1 MTQKEGAGMAA
12 IRARVNEQGRLVIP
26 AELRAAAGIKPGS
39 DVVLEARDGEVRIRS
54 VDAAVARV
62 QEKYKRL
69 ARGRSI
75 VDEFLAERRE
85 DATRE

>member
-1 MTQKEGAGMAA
+1 MVAF
-12 IRARVNEQGRLVIP
+12 RARVNQQGRVVIP
-26 AELRAAAGIKPGS
+26 SEVRAAAGIKPGS
-39 DVVLEARDGEVRIRS
+39 DVVVEACDGEVRIRS

-69 ARGRSI
+69 ARGRNV

-85 DATRE
+85 EATRE

>member
-1 MTQKEGAGMAA
+1 MAA
-12 IRARVNEQGRLVIP
+12 FRTRVNEQGRLVIP

-54 VDAAVARV
+54 VDAAVKRV

-69 ARGRSI
+69 AGSRNV
-75 VDEFLAERRE
+75 VDELITERRDE
-85 DATRE
+85 AIRE

>member
-1 MTQKEGAGMAA
+1 MVAF
-12 IRARVNEQGRLVIP
+12 RARVNQQGRVVIP
-26 AELRAAAGIKPGS
+26 SEVRAAAGIKPGS
-39 DVVLEARDGEVRIRS
+39 DVVLEACDGEVRIRS

-69 ARGRSI
+69 ARGRNV

-85 DATRE
+85 EATRE